1 MKELFGLSVLLR
13 QTKGHPDEMLVRGA
27 MTMTPLPRTL
37 AAWLKALDAVVLP
50 ALADPYARVQR
61 ALRDS
66 SMSMRQ
72 IAELIQESPILALT
86 VIREANR
93 NAAAASKPA
102 ESLEVALS
110 RIGLKRAEALFAR
123 IPAAQPRDIPAPLR
137 QVMLISHHAS
147 QQANGLFASRLA
159 RLWQEIHW
167 SSLLFLAPVWAL
179 IAAHPDLLETWEQR
193 VLVKREPARQ
203 VEQSLL
209 GVSLLELCAAT
220 AEHWGLPGWI
230 AQGYRL
236 LNEHRRMLIKALHI
250 ARDNEHPL
258 HQQQMLDG
266 DPQLR
271 RWLTLP
277 SNTIVLANGLALS
290 AHHSWSGIH
299 SLRWQRLAG
308 LYLQL
313 PLAELQQM
321 THQQAAAS
329 AQAIGRTDLWHPA
342 QGLLWPW
349 ESVFQGERVSKLP
362 DTEALAQWRTHCRE
376 LLSEPCPYDNVVQLT
391 ATACNALTCAGM
403 QRVLLLLVD
412 RKQQRLV
419 SQQTSGLPREAAR
432 LTLDPDQSQVLR
444 RLLDKPALLRLKPDN
459 VAQFSA
465 LLPGPLKALFPSEH
479 VLLRSVGHEGR
490 VVMLLVADQGN
501 TAFSEM
507 GLQTFTKTVQ
517 CIERALAAFSKRG
530 R

>member
-1 MKELFGLSVLLR
+1 
-13 QTKGHPDEMLVRGA
+13 
-27 MTMTPLPRTL
+27 MTTTPLPCTL
-37 AAWLKALDAVVLP
+37 AAWIKTLDAVVLP
-50 ALADPYARVQR
+50 AAADPYARVQR

-72 IAELIQESPILALT
+72 IADLIQESPVLALV

-93 NAAAASKPA
+93 NAATTNKPA

-123 IPAAQPRDIPAPLR
+123 IPATQPRDIPAPLR
-137 QVMLISHHAS
+137 QIMLISSHAS

-179 IAAHPDLLETWEQR
+179 VAAHPELLEAWEQR

-209 GVSLLELCAAT
+209 GISLLELCVAT
-220 AEHWGLPGWI
+220 AEHWGLPGWV

-236 LNEHRRMLIKALHI
+236 LSEHRRMLVKALHV
-250 ARDNEHPL
+250 AHDNEHPL
-258 HQQQMLDG
+258 HQQQMLDA
-266 DPQLR
+266 DPPLR

-277 SNTIVLANGLALS
+277 SNTILLANGLALS

-308 LYLQL
+308 LYLQV

-321 THQQAAAS
+321 THQQAVAS
-329 AQAIGRTDLWHPA
+329 AQAIGKTDLWHPA

-349 ESVFQGERVSKLP
+349 ESRFQHEKVAKLP
-362 DTEALAQWRTHCRE
+362 DTDALAQWRAHCRE
-376 LLSEPCPYDNVVQLT
+376 LLSEPSPYGNVVQLT
-391 ATACNALTCAGM
+391 ATACKALSCAGM
-403 QRVLLLLVD
+403 QRVLLMLVD

-419 SQQTSGLPREAAR
+419 SQQTSGLPSEAVR

-444 RLLDKPALLRLKPDN
+444 RLLEKPALLRLTPDN

-465 LLPGPLKALFPSEH
+465 LLPGALKALFPSEH

-490 VVMLLVADQGN
+490 TFMLLVADQDN
-501 TAFSEM
+501 SAFSDM
-507 GLQTFTKTVQ
+507 GLQAFTKTVQ
-517 CIERALAAFSKRG
+517 CIERALATFSKRG

>member
-1 MKELFGLSVLLR
+1 
-13 QTKGHPDEMLVRGA
+13 
-27 MTMTPLPRTL
+27 MTTTPLPRSL
-37 AAWLKALDAVVLP
+37 PAWLKTLDAVVLP
-50 ALADPYARVQR
+50 AFADPYARVQR
-61 ALRDS
+61 ALGDS

-72 IAELIQESPILALT
+72 IAELIQESPVLALN

-93 NAAAASKPA
+93 NAVSTSKPA

-123 IPAAQPRDIPAPLR
+123 IPASQPRDIPMPLR
-137 QVMLISHHAS
+137 QMLLISAHAS
-147 QQANGLFASRLA
+147 QQANGLFAARLA

-167 SSLLFLAPVWAL
+167 SSLLFLAPIWAL
-179 IAAHPDLLETWEQR
+179 IAAHPELLEAWEQR
-193 VLVKREPARQ
+193 VLVKRQPARQ

-209 GVSLLELCAAT
+209 GVSLLELCVAT
-220 AEHWGLPGWI
+220 AEHWGLPGWV

-236 LNEHRRMLIKALHI
+236 LSENRRMLIKALHI

-258 HQQQMLDG
+258 HQQQMLDA
-266 DPQLR
+266 DPELR

-290 AHHSWSGIH
+290 AHHSWSDIH

-308 LYLQL
+308 LYLQV

-321 THQQAAAS
+321 VHQQAVAS
-329 AQAIGRTDLWHPA
+329 AQEIGPTDLWHPA

-349 ESVFQGERVSKLP
+349 ASVFQAERPAKLP
-362 DTEALAQWRTHCRE
+362 ATEALAQWRTHCRE
-376 LLSEPCPYDNVVQLT
+376 LLSEPCPYDNIVQLT
-391 ATACNALTCAGM
+391 ATACKALTCAGM
-403 QRVLLLLVD
+403 QRVLLMLVD

-419 SQQTSGLPREAAR
+419 SQQASGLPHEGAR
-432 LTLDPDQSQVLR
+432 LALDANQSQVLR
-444 RLLDKPALLRLKPDN
+444 RLLEKPVLLRLKPDN

-465 LLPGPLKALFPSEH
+465 LLPGTLKALFPSEH

-490 VVMLLVADQGN
+490 VVMLLVADQSN
-501 TAFSEM
+501 TAFSEV
-507 GLQTFTKTVQ
+507 GLQAFTKTVQ
-517 CIERALAAFSKRG
+517 CIERALATYSKRG

>member
-1 MKELFGLSVLLR
+1 
-13 QTKGHPDEMLVRGA
+13 
-27 MTMTPLPRTL
+27 MTTTPYPRTL
-37 AAWLKALDAVVLP
+37 AAWLKTLDAVVLP
-50 ALADPYARVQR
+50 AAAGPYARVQR
-61 ALRDS
+61 ALGDS
-66 SMSMRQ
+66 SLSMRE
-72 IAELIQESPILALT
+72 ISDLIQESPVLALT

-93 NAAAASKPA
+93 SAGSTNKPA

-110 RIGLKRAEALFAR
+110 RIGLKRAEALFAKV
-123 IPAAQPRDIPAPLR
+123 PAAQPNDIPAPLR
-137 QVMLISHHAS
+137 QLMLISSHAS

-167 SSLLFLAPVWAL
+167 SSLLFLSPAWAL
-179 IAAHPDLLETWEQR
+179 IAAHPELLETWEQR
-193 VLVKREPARQ
+193 VLVKCEPARQ

-209 GVSLLELCAAT
+209 GVSLLELCIAT

-258 HQQQMLDG
+258 HQQQMLDA
-266 DPQLR
+266 DPTLR

-277 SNTIVLANGLALS
+277 SNTILLANGLALS

-308 LYLQL
+308 LYLQV

-321 THQQAAAS
+321 AHQQAAAS
-329 AQAIGRTDLWHPA
+329 ARAIGPTDLWHPA

-349 ESVFQGERVSKLP
+349 ESTFQVEKAAKLP
-362 DTEALAQWRTHCRE
+362 DTETLTRWREHCRE
-376 LLSEPCPYDNVVQLT
+376 LLSDPCPFDNVLQLT
-391 ATACNALTCAGM
+391 ATACKALTCSGM
-403 QRVLLLLVD
+403 QRVLLLMVD

-419 SQQTSGLPREAAR
+419 SQQADGLPNEAAR
-432 LTLDPDQSQVLR
+432 LTLDPEQSQVLR
-444 RLLDKPALLRLKPDN
+444 RLLEKPALLRLKPDN
-459 VAQFSA
+459 LAQFTA
-465 LLPGPLKALFPSEH
+465 LLPGALKALFPSEH
-479 VLLRSVGHEGR
+479 VLLRSVGLEDR
-490 VVMLLVADQGN
+490 VVMLLVVDQNN
-501 TAFSEM
+501 TAFSETSV
-507 GLQTFTKTVQ
+507 QAFTKTVQ
-517 CIERALAAFSKRG
+517 CIERALATFSKRA

>member
-1 MKELFGLSVLLR
+1 
-13 QTKGHPDEMLVRGA
+13 

-50 ALADPYARVQR
+50 AVADPYARVQR

-419 SQQTSGLPREAAR
+419 SQQTRGLPREAAR

>member
-1 MKELFGLSVLLR
+1 
-13 QTKGHPDEMLVRGA
+13 
-27 MTMTPLPRTL
+27 MTMTPLPRSL
-37 AAWLKALDAVVLP
+37 AAWLEALDAVVLP
-50 ALADPYARVQR
+50 AAAEPYLRVQR

-72 IAELIQESPILALT
+72 ISELIQESPVLALT

-93 NAAAASKPA
+93 SAAATSKPA

-110 RIGLKRAEALFAR
+110 RIGLKRAEALFTR
-123 IPAAQPRDIPAPLR
+123 VPAVRQQDIALPLR
-137 QVMLISHHAS
+137 QILLISSHAS

-167 SSLLFLAPVWAL
+167 SSLLFLAPIWAL
-179 IAAHPDLLETWEQR
+179 VAAHPQLLETWEQR
-193 VLVKREPARQ
+193 VLVKREPASQ

-220 AEHWGLPGWI
+220 AERWGLPGWI
-230 AQGYRL
+230 SQGYRL

-258 HQQQMLDG
+258 HQQQMLDA
-266 DPQLR
+266 DPELR

-277 SNTIVLANGLALS
+277 SNTIVLANGLAVS

-308 LYLQL
+308 LYLQV
-313 PLAELQQM
+313 PLSELQQL
-321 THQQAAAS
+321 THQQAVTS
-329 AQAIGRTDLWHPA
+329 AQAIGPTDLWHPA

-349 ESVFQGERVSKLP
+349 ESLFQVEQTTKHA
-362 DTEALAQWRTHCRE
+362 DTETPAQWRTHCRE
-376 LLSEPCPYDNVVQLT
+376 LLSEASPYDNVIQLT
-391 ATACNALTCAGM
+391 ATACKALSAAGM

-412 RKQQRLV
+412 RKNQRLV
-419 SQQTSGLPREAAR
+419 TQQIDGLPKDAR
-432 LTLDPDQSQVLR
+432 TLTLEAEQSQVLR
-444 RLLDKPALLRLKPDN
+444 RLLEKPVLLRLNPDN

-465 LLPGPLKALFPSEH
+465 LLPGALKALFPSEH
-479 VLLRSVGHEGR
+479 VLLRSVGREGR
-490 VVMLLVADQGN
+490 VVMLLVADQNN
-501 TAFSEM
+501 TAFSDNS
-507 GLQTFTKTVQ
+507 LQAFTKTVQ

>member
-1 MKELFGLSVLLR
+1 
-13 QTKGHPDEMLVRGA
+13 
-27 MTMTPLPRTL
+27 MTTTPLPRSL
-37 AAWLKALDAVVLP
+37 AAWLEALDAVVLP
-50 ALADPYARVQR
+50 AAAEPYARVQR

-72 IAELIQESPILALT
+72 ISELIEESPVLALT
-86 VIREANR
+86 VIRDANR
-93 NAAAASKPA
+93 NAAVTSRPA

-110 RIGLKRAEALFAR
+110 RIGLKRAGVLFSQVPSAR
-123 IPAAQPRDIPAPLR
+123 SQDISLPLR
-137 QVMLISHHAS
+137 QILLISSHAS

-167 SSLLFLAPVWAL
+167 SSLLFLAPIWAL
-179 IAAHPDLLETWEQR
+179 IAAHPELLDTWEQR

-209 GVSLLELCAAT
+209 GVSLLDLCVAT
-220 AEHWGLPGWI
+220 AERWGLPGWI
-230 AQGYRL
+230 PQGYRL

-258 HQQQMLDG
+258 HQQQMLDA
-266 DPQLR
+266 DPELR

-277 SNTIVLANGLALS
+277 SNTIVLANGLAVS

-308 LYLQL
+308 LYLQV
-313 PLAELQQM
+313 PLSELQQL
-321 THQQAAAS
+321 THQQAVAS
-329 AQAIGRTDLWHPA
+329 AQAIGPTDLWHPA

-349 ESVFQGERVSKLP
+349 ESVFQIEKAAKRP
-362 DTEALAQWRTHCRE
+362 DTEALAQWRAHCRE
-376 LLSEPCPYDNVVQLT
+376 LLSEASPYDNVIQLT
-391 ATACNALTCAGM
+391 ATACKALTAAGM

-419 SQQTSGLPREAAR
+419 AQQVNGLPNDAKT
-432 LTLDPDQSQVLR
+432 LTLDAEQSQVLR
-444 RLLDKPALLRLKPDN
+444 RLLEKPVLLRLNPN
-459 VAQFSA
+459 NLAQFSA
-465 LLPGPLKALFPSEH
+465 LLPGALKSLFPSEH
-479 VLLRSVGHEGR
+479 VLLRSVGREGR
-490 VVMLLVADQGN
+490 VVMLLVADQNN
-501 TAFSEM
+501 TAFSEVS
-507 GLQTFTKTVQ
+507 LQTFTKTVQ
-517 CIERALAAFSKRG
+517 CIERALATFSKRG

>member
-1 MKELFGLSVLLR
+1 MN
-13 QTKGHPDEMLVRGA
+13 T
-27 MTMTPLPRTL
+27 TPLPRTL
-37 AAWLKALDAVVLP
+37 PAWIKTLDAVVLP
-50 ALADPYARVQR
+50 VLADPYARVQR

-72 IAELIQESPILALT
+72 IAELIQESPVLALN

-93 NAAAASKPA
+93 NAASNSKPA

-110 RIGLKRAEALFAR
+110 RIGLKRAEAMFVQM
-123 IPAAQPRDIPAPLR
+123 PAVKSRDVPAPLR
-137 QVMLISHHAS
+137 QMMLISHHAS
-147 QQANGLFASRLA
+147 QQASGLFAARLA

-167 SSLLFLAPVWAL
+167 SSLLFLSPVWAL
-179 IAAHPDLLETWEQR
+179 IAAHPELLEAWEQR
-193 VLVKREPARQ
+193 VLIKREPARQ

-209 GVSLLELCAAT
+209 GVSLLELCVAT
-220 AEHWGLPGWI
+220 AEHWGLPGWV

-236 LNEHRRMLIKALHI
+236 LSDNRRMLIKALHI

-258 HQQQMLDG
+258 HQQQMLDA
-266 DPQLR
+266 DPELR

-308 LYLQL
+308 LYLQV

-321 THQQAAAS
+321 VHQQAVAS
-329 AQAIGRTDLWHPA
+329 AQAVGQTDLWHPA

-349 ESVFQGERVSKLP
+349 ESVFQVERAAKLP

-376 LLSEPCPYDNVVQLT
+376 LLSELSPYSNVVQLT
-391 ATACNALTCAGM
+391 ATACKALSCAGM
-403 QRVLLLLVD
+403 QRVLLMLVD

-419 SQQTSGLPREAAR
+419 SQQTSGLPREAAG

-444 RLLDKPALLRLKPDN
+444 RLLEKPVLLRLKPDN

-465 LLPGPLKALFPSEH
+465 LLPGTLKTLFPSEH
-479 VLLRSVGHEGR
+479 VLLRSIGHEGR
-490 VVMLLVADQGN
+490 VVMLLVADQDN
-501 TAFSEM
+501 TAFSET
-507 GLQTFTKTVQ
+507 GLQAFTKTVQ
-517 CIERALAAFSKRG
+517 CIERALATFSKRG

>member
-1 MKELFGLSVLLR
+1 
-13 QTKGHPDEMLVRGA
+13 
-27 MTMTPLPRTL
+27 MTTTPLPRTL
-37 AAWLKALDAVVLP
+37 PAWIKALDAVVLP
-50 ALADPYARVQR
+50 VFADPYARVQL

-72 IAELIQESPILALT
+72 IAELIQESPVMALS

-93 NAAAASKPA
+93 NASATNKPA

-110 RIGLKRAEALFAR
+110 RIGLKRAEALFAG

-137 QVMLISHHAS
+137 QMVLISRHAS
-147 QQANGLFASRLA
+147 QQANGLFAARLA

-167 SSLLFLAPVWAL
+167 SSLLFLSPVWAL
-179 IAAHPDLLETWEQR
+179 VAAHPELLEAWEQR

-209 GVSLLELCAAT
+209 GVSLLDLCVAV

-236 LNEHRRMLIKALHI
+236 LSDNRRMLIKALHI

-258 HQQQMLDG
+258 HQQQMLDA
-266 DPQLR
+266 DPDLR

-308 LYLQL
+308 LYLQV

-321 THQQAAAS
+321 VHQHAAAS
-329 AQAIGRTDLWHPA
+329 AQAIGHTDLWHPA

-349 ESVFQGERVSKLP
+349 ASVFQVAKAAKLP
-362 DTEALAQWRTHCRE
+362 NTEALTEWRAHCRE
-376 LLSEPCPYDNVVQLT
+376 LLSERCPYDNVVQLT
-391 ATACNALTCAGM
+391 ATAAKALSCAGM
-403 QRVLLLLVD
+403 HRVLLMLVD
-412 RKQQRLV
+412 RKQNRLV
-419 SQQTSGLPREAAR
+419 SQQTFGVPREAAK
-432 LTLDPDQSQVLR
+432 LSLELDQSQVLR
-444 RLLDKPALLRLKPDN
+444 RLLEKPTLLRLKPDN
-459 VAQFSA
+459 MAQFSA
-465 LLPGPLKALFPSEH
+465 LLPGALKALFPSEH
-479 VLLRSVGHEGR
+479 VLLRSIGHEGR
-490 VVMLLVADQGN
+490 VVMLVVADQDN

-507 GLQTFTKTVQ
+507 GLQAFTKTVQ
-517 CIERALAAFSKRG
+517 CIERALATFSKRG

>member
-1 MKELFGLSVLLR
+1 
-13 QTKGHPDEMLVRGA
+13 
-27 MTMTPLPRTL
+27 MTTTPVPRSLP
-37 AAWLKALDAVVLP
+37 AWLKTLDAVVLP
-50 ALADPYARVQR
+50 AFADPYARVHR
-61 ALRDS
+61 ALGDS

-72 IAELIQESPILALT
+72 IAELTQESPVLALS

-93 NAAAASKPA
+93 NAVSTSKPA

-123 IPAAQPRDIPAPLR
+123 IPASQPRDIPRPLR
-137 QVMLISHHAS
+137 QILLISAHAS
-147 QQANGLFASRLA
+147 QQANGLFAARLA

-167 SSLLFLAPVWAL
+167 SSLLFLAPIWAL
-179 IAAHPDLLETWEQR
+179 IAAHPELFEAWEQR
-193 VLVKREPARQ
+193 VLVRREPAHQ

-209 GVSLLELCAAT
+209 GVPLLELCAVT
-220 AEHWGLPGWI
+220 AEHWRLPGWI

-236 LNEHRRMLIKALHI
+236 LSDNRRMLIKALHI

-258 HQQQMLDG
+258 HQQQMLDA
-266 DPQLR
+266 DPELR

-277 SNTIVLANGLALS
+277 GNTIVLANGLALS

-308 LYLQL
+308 LYLQV

-321 THQQAAAS
+321 VHQQAVAS
-329 AQAIGRTDLWHPA
+329 AQETGPTDLWHPA

-349 ESVFQGERVSKLP
+349 ASVFQAQRLAKLP

-376 LLSEPCPYDNVVQLT
+376 LLIEPCPYDNIVQLT
-391 ATACNALTCAGM
+391 ATACQALTCAGM
-403 QRVLLLLVD
+403 QRVLLMLVD

-419 SQQTSGLPREAAR
+419 SQQANGLPPEAAR
-432 LTLDPDQSQVLR
+432 LTLDATQSQVLR
-444 RLLDKPALLRLKPDN
+444 RLLEKPVLLRLEPDN

-465 LLPGPLKALFPSEH
+465 LLPGALKALFPSEH

-490 VVMLLVADQGN
+490 VVMLLVADQSN
-501 TAFSEM
+501 TAFSEV
-507 GLQTFTKTVQ
+507 GLQAFTKTAQ
-517 CIERALAAFSKRG
+517 CIERALAIYSKRG

>member
-1 MKELFGLSVLLR
+1 
-13 QTKGHPDEMLVRGA
+13 
-27 MTMTPLPRTL
+27 MTTTPLPRSL
-37 AAWLKALDAVVLP
+37 PAWLKTLDAVVLP
-50 ALADPYARVQR
+50 AFADPYARVQR
-61 ALRDS
+61 ALGDS

-72 IAELIQESPILALT
+72 IAELIQESPVLALN

-93 NAAAASKPA
+93 NAVSTSKPA

-123 IPAAQPRDIPAPLR
+123 IPASQPRDIPMPLR
-137 QVMLISHHAS
+137 QMLLISAHAS
-147 QQANGLFASRLA
+147 QQANGLFAARLA

-167 SSLLFLAPVWAL
+167 SSLLFLAPIWAL
-179 IAAHPDLLETWEQR
+179 IAAHPELLEAWEQR
-193 VLVKREPARQ
+193 VLVKRQPARQ

-209 GVSLLELCAAT
+209 GVSLLELCVAT
-220 AEHWGLPGWI
+220 AEHWGLPGWV

-236 LNEHRRMLIKALHI
+236 LSENRRMLIKALHI

-258 HQQQMLDG
+258 HQQQMLDA
-266 DPQLR
+266 DPELR

-290 AHHSWSGIH
+290 AHHSWSDIH

-308 LYLQL
+308 LYLQV

-321 THQQAAAS
+321 VHQQAVAS
-329 AQAIGRTDLWHPA
+329 AQEIGPTDLWHPA

-349 ESVFQGERVSKLP
+349 ASVFQAERPAKLP
-362 DTEALAQWRTHCRE
+362 ATEALAQWRTHCRE

-391 ATACNALTCAGM
+391 ATACKALSCAGM
-403 QRVLLLLVD
+403 QRVLLMLVD
-412 RKQQRLV
+412 RKHQRLV
-419 SQQTSGLPREAAR
+419 SQQTSGLPHEGAR
-432 LTLDPDQSQVLR
+432 LALDANQSQVLR
-444 RLLDKPALLRLKPDN
+444 RLLEKPVLLRLKPDN

-465 LLPGPLKALFPSEH
+465 LLPGTLKALFPSEH

-490 VVMLLVADQGN
+490 VVMLLVADQSN
-501 TAFSEM
+501 TAFSEV
-507 GLQTFTKTVQ
+507 GLQAFTKTVQ
-517 CIERALAAFSKRG
+517 CIERALATYSKRG